1 MYPFNVYTHLNNNKL
16 FKTFKK
22 PSGVQ
27 RYTIVIK
34 NNGFKSSVLNETAV
48 ADFLFCCR
56 VNNEEKQ
63 NKANSKYT
71 TVINILLIILYTF
84 KLGICKYF
92 KKIVQLILFRLQ
104 ALAGSQT
111 HIIKQCEQ
119 C

>member
-1 MYPFNVYTHLNNNKL
+1 
-16 FKTFKK
+16 
-22 PSGVQ
+22 
-27 RYTIVIK
+27 
-34 NNGFKSSVLNETAV
+34 VLNETAV

-119 C
+119 CWHHDEAFTYALLQQRGHNFAHVTKR